1 MPLTTPRTTS
11 AERAKALL
19 QLPLRRVYPDT
30 CTVKECVCVFT
41 TVFFWSMS
49 DAFPHVARRR
59 DRIEPTGECSHDEA
73 RKRLSLLRPL
83 LECLSK
89 TLKRPN
95 LLQPFAIDSIG
106 TLLCPPVSGPIAASN
121 PLAERYRKLLVDL
134 PEPNTTFAYP
144 KVRLQLRTHETISVQ
159 AAEELDTR
167 SRLNCVAIRDTAEMA
182 RRLDPHERA
191 LSDLTIEL
199 DEKGTSIVVR
209 QQRDALRAVVYLIP
223 ASDPKQKPK
232 QPKTA
237 PKRTILEARLPDDQR
252 LVLPGLFQGAGRGRL
267 GQLRPDPLTSLF
279 LTPPVPKATKGT
291 EGPTPAP
298 GKGYHLLPTWMTEHL
313 ATLAQDL
320 FRLHVLATAAVPQGQ
335 ARMLYFD
342 RSSVH
347 RNDDPRFYRDKEH
360 TLIRCP
366 LHAASSACVCS
377 LHSKTSTTPFR
388 TLEFRIELC
397 GAAFVERDGA
407 PCCPRHCRVD
417 AQESALFPGFCTR
430 CLKVELWCQHDR
442 KAATNGASGPPPPSE
457 TGIRIAMTGLIE
469 NPLDDMP
476 KPPPGAWMKQSVR
489 EMAACAVR
497 LASST
502 YAGTAGAT
510 AVLDLKAD
518 ADGVMSALE
527 RECHS
532 RGHVDARIGELD
544 ETAVWQLRMGGGRYC
559 RRMQKIEM
567 PNKRKLPGDPPCVA
581 KTHGHLF
588 RVQK

>member
-1 MPLTTPRTTS
+1 
-11 AERAKALL
+11 
-19 QLPLRRVYPDT
+19 
-30 CTVKECVCVFT
+30 
-41 TVFFWSMS
+41 MS

-73 RKRLSLLRPL
+73 RKRLLLLRPL

-95 LLQPFAIDSIG
+95 LLQPYAIDSIG
-106 TLLCPPVSGPIAASN
+106 TLLCPPVTGPMAASN

-134 PEPNTTFAYP
+134 PDPNTTFAFP
-144 KVRLQLRTHETISVQ
+144 KVRLQLRTHETISVH
-159 AAEELDTR
+159 AAEQLDTR

-223 ASDPKQKPK
+223 ASKPK
-232 QPKTA
+232 QHKTA

-252 LVLPGLFQGAGRGRL
+252 QVLPGLFQGAGRGRL

-279 LTPPVPKATKGT
+279 LKPPVPKVSSESA
-291 EGPTPAP
+291 PTPTP
-298 GKGYHLLPTWMTEHL
+298 GNGYHLLPTWMTEHL
-313 ATLAQDL
+313 ATMAQDL
-320 FRLHVLATAAVPQGQ
+320 FRLHVLATAAVPQGC

-342 RSSVH
+342 RASVH
-347 RNDDPRFYRDKEH
+347 RNDDPRFYKNNEH

-366 LHAASSACVCS
+366 LHAASSACICS

-388 TLEFRIELC
+388 ALEFRIELC
-397 GAAFVERDGA
+397 GAAFVKRDGEQ
-407 PCCPRHCRVD
+407 CCPRHCRVD

-430 CLKVELWCQHDR
+430 CLKVELWCTHE
-442 KAATNGASGPPPPSE
+442 KKSNGTSGPPPASE
-457 TGIRIAMTGLIE
+457 TGLRISMTGMIE
-469 NPLDDMP
+469 NPVSDLP
-476 KPPPGAWMKQSVR
+476 KPPPCAWMCDSVR

-497 LASST
+497 LASPT
-502 YAGTAGAT
+502 YAGAAGAT
-510 AVLDLKAD
+510 TVLDLKAD
-518 ADGVMSALE
+518 ADGIMSALE
-527 RECHS
+527 RECHT
-532 RGHVDARIGELD
+532 RGHVDARIGEID
-544 ETAVWQLRMGGGRYC
+544 ETAVWQLRLGGGKYC
-559 RRMQKIEM
+559 RRVQKIEM
-567 PNKRKLPGDPPCVA
+567 SNKRKLPGDPPCVA

-588 RVQK
+588 RVHK